1 MFYGFQNIN
10 RFNGLGFTNRS
21 LSTSHG
27 QGSSSSSRVYSNNS
41 SSATK
46 TDTSNFVIP
55 ESTLNK
61 IKEATQYHAASAL
74 DHLNINN
81 VNLKSVTTSTEST
94 LTKINEEQ
102 GFDNSETLTKI
113 GNSNT
118 LYVTEK
124 DKVYSVPEA
133 TTTKLKEYT
142 EYQEAETAAA
152 QRQAEIADILE
163 SAPDFIM
170 DNLTYIVA
178 GVVGLFALS
187 MIFNRKKK

>member
-1 MFYGFQNIN
+1 MFYGFQNIK

-27 QGSSSSSRVYSNNS
+27 QSGSSSSRVYSNNS

-74 DHLNINN
+74 DNLNINN

-102 GFDNSETLTKI
+102 GFDNTETLTKI

-118 LYVTEK
+118 LYVSEK
-124 DKVYSVPEA
+124 DKVYNVPEA
-133 TTTKLKEYT
+133 TTTKLNEYT
-142 EYQEAETAAA
+142 KQQEAETAAA
-152 QRQAEIADILE
+152 QRQAEISDILE

>member
-1 MFYGFQNIN
+1 MFYGFQNIK
-10 RFNGLGFTNRS
+10 RFNGLGESNTR
-21 LSTSHG
+21 LITSH
-27 QGSSSSSRVYSNNS
+27 SSSSNRVYSNSS

-46 TDTSNFVIP
+46 PDTSNFVIP
-55 ESTLNK
+55 ESTFNK
-61 IKEATQYHAASAL
+61 IKEATQYHAASTL
-74 DHLNINN
+74 DNLNINN
-81 VNLKSVTTSTEST
+81 VNLKSVTTTTEST

-124 DKVYSVPEA
+124 DKVYNVPEA
-133 TTTKLKEYT
+133 TTTKLNEYT
-142 EYQEAETAAA
+142 KQQETETAAA
-152 QRQAEIADILE
+152 QRQAEISDILE